1 MLINLPRLSLP
12 HLSSPGIHPPR
23 VKLPRAHLPHASMP
37 RLKVRAART
46 RVDRGPA
53 IGDADSHVFSCPGCN
68 RPLPNGTF
76 RCTGCGIRL
85 VLGVKVRR
93 AAGILGI
100 GVIVGVL
107 AAGIIGLT
115 LTGWMQPS
123 GGIAAV
129 PGTTGATGAQ
139 PSGAAASSAAPA
151 LPPNVPR
158 TAVGALGGTAVIN
171 KRILADAAVL
181 SKTLAKSGDAVAIAR
196 NLRTL
201 AADAAQGIDMTG
213 RMAGWTDAAA
223 VRKQLNALYGLMA
236 DTAHDGLQA
245 SLTNKN
251 AYRATAK
258 KMLADVKT
266 VAAVDAASRVLAG
279 TVSVQLPLIGLP
291 GEKAPS
297 PSTAP

>member
-12 HLSSPGIHPPR
+12 HLDSPAIHRPR
-23 VKLPRAHLPHASMP
+23 VKLPRAHSPLSMP
-37 RLKVRAART
+37 RLKVKAARP
-46 RVDRGPA
+46 RADRGPA

-76 RCTGCGIRL
+76 RCPGCGIML

-115 LTGWMQPS
+115 LTGWTPAS
-123 GGIAAV
+123 GGVAV
-129 PGTTGATGAQ
+129 VPGATGPTGAQ
-139 PSGAAASSAAPA
+139 ASGAVASAAAPTLPA
-151 LPPNVPR
+151 NVPQ

-171 KRILADAAVL
+171 KRILADAAIL
-181 SKTLAKSGDAVAIAR
+181 TKTLKGGDPVAIAR

-213 RMAGWTDAAA
+213 RMAGWTDATA
-223 VRKQLNALYGLMA
+223 VRKQLDALYGLMA

-251 AYRATAK
+251 AYRATGK
-258 KMLADVKT
+258 KMLTAVKA
-266 VAAVDAASRVLAG
+266 VAGADAASRVLAG

-291 GEKAPS
+291 GEKAPA